1 MKKGNTQLAQELDTA
16 IQTIAQVQPSLQETL
31 FERYFRNERYTFSI
45 TEEQQ
50 EYLQT
55 MGKIKVLC
63 VDNDAPYV
71 YLKSGKPA
79 GVLVS
84 VLDGFAEE
92 TGLEVEYTFCETKE
106 EAESKLKEQHYDL
119 MMGLPFTSRYCVKIG
134 FVRSKSVVDS
144 TLAYLHNSSSDSHDT
159 VAVENGMEGYV
170 DSSDFENVITCSNA
184 KECVEAVNKGEAAYA
199 VGDRSALEYYI
210 YDTYSNLLTSNI
222 TGAILSV
229 LTAILVVAISVSLHA
244 KKMGKK
250 NEELQIATM
259 AKSEFL
265 TRMSHDIRT
274 PMNGIIGMLNIAD
287 KCADNPQ
294 EVRKYHQKIRMA
306 SEYLLS
312 LLNDILDM
320 SKLDSDEIVLAEESV
335 YLRNILENCR
345 DIMENR
351 AAEHGE
357 NRSEFKGTGLG
368 LSIVKKL
375 VDKMDGEIRVESE
388 LGKGTKFTVLLPFK
402 IDKNYQKP
410 ERKLPEKEINL
421 AGRHVLAAEDN
432 ELNAEILQFMLQDLG
447 IKADIVSNGK
457 QAVEAFAKSEPDEY
471 DCILMDV
478 MMPIDVEK
486 LKICMAKLMEE

>member
-31 FERYFRNERYTFSI
+31 FERYFRNARYTFSI

-244 KKMGKK
+244 KKNG
-250 NEELQIATM
+250 EE
-259 AKSEFL
+259 K
-265 TRMSHDIRT
+265 RR
-274 PMNGIIGMLNIAD
+274 
-287 KCADNPQ
+287 
-294 EVRKYHQKIRMA
+294 A
-306 SEYLLS
+306 SDRNYG
-312 LLNDILDM
+312 
-320 SKLDSDEIVLAEESV
+320 EERV
-335 YLRNILENCR
+335 PHPNVPRHPHAYERNYR
-345 DIMENR
+345 
-351 AAEHGE
+351 
-357 NRSEFKGTGLG
+357 
-368 LSIVKKL
+368 
-375 VDKMDGEIRVESE
+375 
-388 LGKGTKFTVLLPFK
+388 
-402 IDKNYQKP
+402 
-410 ERKLPEKEINL
+410 
-421 AGRHVLAAEDN
+421 
-432 ELNAEILQFMLQDLG
+432 NAEYCRQVCG
-447 IKADIVSNGK
+447 
-457 QAVEAFAKSEPDEY
+457 
-471 DCILMDV
+471 
-478 MMPIDVEK
+478 
-486 LKICMAKLMEE
+486 